1 MSSPRQQIERN
12 VDDAGNIHVSTTSYI
27 TRDVSAHSLDA
38 DGVRHIGFR
47 TEEDIRAVYN
57 VPEEYELVVF
67 KPNNWVQQ
75 DSDGYFV
82 AHQAKATFAPPSP
95 GKFVMDNLLAEIRD
109 NGPKVPKYNT
119 TRKRDPKVTDKM
131 LEISIMDPH
140 VGLDCYR
147 GPADIDYNLDI
158 AHATYMWALTELAS
172 MGMRPGV
179 SEILFPIGNDFLH
192 AEPQAL
198 QKGVGYA
205 TSSGTVQ
212 PEMVDYYRAYVEGEC
227 MLREAISYLASQ
239 EGVHVHVPVVFGNH
253 DKTSTW
259 TLGRVMNAFFH
270 NNENV
275 TIDCEPTARKYKL
288 FGCNLIGFEH
298 GHDVAQV
305 RLAALMANEQ
315 PEAWLATKG
324 GYREFHLGDQ
334 HRKGSAKPSMLEEQG
349 VSVEYLPSLV
359 APNTWHNMKSFN
371 YQKRGAMSWLWDAE
385 AGLATRMQVNVNSY
399 TGLPMGG

>member
-1 MSSPRQQIERN
+1 MTSPRQTVERT
-12 VDDAGNIHVSTTSYI
+12 VDDKGNIHVSTTSYI
-27 TRDVSAHSLDA
+27 TEDITALTLDA
-38 DGVRHIGFR
+38 DGVRHVGFR
-47 TEEDIRAVYN
+47 TEEEIRAVYN
-57 VPEEYELVVF
+57 VPNEYELVVF

-75 DSDGYFV
+75 DSGGYFI

-109 NGPKVPKYNT
+109 NSPLVPKYNT
-119 TRKRDPKVTDKM
+119 NRKKEPKVTDKM

-147 GPADIDYNLDI
+147 GASDMDYNLEI
-158 AHATYMWALTELAS
+158 AHNLYMWALTELVQT
-172 MGMRPGV
+172 GMRPGV
-179 SEILFPIGNDFLH
+179 TEILFPIGNDFLH
-192 AEPQAL
+192 AEPSAL

-205 TSSGTVQ
+205 TSGGTVQ

-227 MLREAISYLASQ
+227 MLREAITYLSEQ
-239 EGVHVHVPVVFGNH
+239 GVQVYVPVVFGNH
-253 DKTSTW
+253 DKVTTW

-275 TIDCEPTARKYKL
+275 TIDCEPTARKYKQ

-324 GYREFHLGDQ
+324 GYREWHLGDQ

-385 AGLATRMQVNVNSY
+385 TGLATRMQVNINSY
-399 TGLPMGG
+399 TGLPMGS